1 MIKLGQ
7 DWNSPMSGFLSTLG
21 LEDKIIEGNLSK
33 IHIPTSISPRLP
45 PPPALVKLEISTM
58 KEVQTFFRGMK
69 EDDILKSGNTPVVL
83 YIKWSRMINLST
95 ATSGLP
101 RLHLVNCSKLREMR
115 EAGRINRYVA
125 TSETHGVYD
134 LLGGSGKNPLQRSLM
149 VCQACLTSIRRENPN
164 APSNF
169 GLFKPSNE
177 IDLKGW
183 FSLSP
188 GAIPHANLFSTPTLV
203 SSGGYTPDWSRIS
216 QEKRTLAGWKCSGCK
231 VDLINR
237 KDLLDTHHVD
247 GNPQNNMSSNLVV
260 LCKVCHSNQPMHQH
274 MRDVVEWKS
283 QYSTISRLRT
293 HQGIFL

>member
-33 IHIPTSISPRLP
+33 IQIPTSISPRLP
-45 PPPALVKLEISTM
+45 PPPTLVKLEISTM

-83 YIKWSRMINLST
+83 YIKWSRMINSST

-125 TSETHGVYD
+125 TSEIHGVYD
-134 LLGGSGKNPLQRSLM
+134 LLGGSGKNPFQRSLM
-149 VCQACLTSIRRENPN
+149 VCQACLTSIRREHPN
-164 APSNF
+164 APSDF
-169 GLFKPSNE
+169 GLFKPSNQ
-177 IDLKGW
+177 IDLSGW

-203 SSGGYTPDWSRIS
+203 TSGGYTTDWPIIS
-216 QEKRTLAGWKCSGCK
+216 QAKRTSAGWKCSGCK
-231 VDLINR
+231 LDLSNR

-247 GNPQNNMSSNLVV
+247 GNPQNNTASNLTV
-260 LCKVCHSNQPMHQH
+260 LCRVCHSNQPMHQH
-274 MRDVVEWKS
+274 MRESSEWKG
-283 QYSTISRLRT
+283 QYNTISRLRV

>member
-33 IHIPTSISPRLP
+33 IQIPTSISPRLP
-45 PPPALVKLEISTM
+45 PPPTLVKLEISTM

-69 EDDILKSGNTPVVL
+69 EDDILKSGNTSVAL
-83 YIKWSRMINLST
+83 YIKWSRMINSST
-95 ATSGLP
+95 ATNGLP

-125 TSETHGVYD
+125 TSEIHGVYD
-134 LLGGSGKNPLQRSLM
+134 LLGGSGKNPFQRSLM
-149 VCQACLTSIRRENPN
+149 VCQACLTSIRREHPN

-203 SSGGYTPDWSRIS
+203 SSGGYTADWSRIS
-216 QEKRTLAGWKCSGCK
+216 QEKRTSAGWKCSGCK
-231 VDLINR
+231 LDLSNR

-247 GNPQNNMSSNLVV
+247 GNPQNNTASNLTV
-260 LCKVCHSNQPMHQH
+260 LCRVCHSNQPMHQH
-274 MRDVVEWKS
+274 MRESSEWKG
-283 QYSTISRLRT
+283 QYNTISRLRV

>member
-134 LLGGSGKNPLQRSLM
+134 LLGGSGKNPLQRSLI